1 MGGGLC
7 TPVSTSLSVTQYSL
21 PFFRITAQEGTQFNE
36 GNKRYE
42 RRSQRIRGAVILP
55 LSNSLIHLMLIGKKT
70 AFLSGVID
78 CLAVVSEEGDLNRL
92 LVIKK
97 ESEK

>member
-1 MGGGLC
+1 
-7 TPVSTSLSVTQYSL
+7 
-21 PFFRITAQEGTQFNE
+21 
-36 GNKRYE
+36 
-42 RRSQRIRGAVILP
+42 
-55 LSNSLIHLMLIGKKT
+55 MLIGKKT